1 MRLFEDKLLKNS
13 IKSKW
18 HIVPLTYGSS
28 PNFNWKIAY
37 NSYSQN
43 GFLPYFVAADDTYI
57 SQSYDLVNWTTPVFL
72 SNFSTDA
79 ICGTVDINTRTE
91 TEPRARLQ
99 IVGQRGYSKY
109 LVAQNQEPS
118 NPLIST
124 NWDNINDQDS
134 TIGNYTDVISSAYY
148 TNSNTL
154 NLIVGLSSN
163 ASKSYITIADVPA
176 TDWVSTYPVR
186 FASTFV
192 PNGKKIA
199 RSSGNYHI
207 VVGGNGYIGVTSSV
221 IGGTWIIKK
230 IGSKIWYGACHN
242 KSSVYPYWVV
252 VGQDGYVLKS
262 TSQYETFE
270 DEPYQITNNSL
281 FAVEYIKGKQISTGL
296 DDGRYIAVGANGVVA
311 MSKNNN
317 PTSADDWVVE
327 NVSDINWQN
336 ITIANGYCVL
346 GGNNHI
352 AWKRI

>member
-18 HIVPLTYGSS
+18 HIVPLAYGSS

-43 GFLPYFVAADDTYI
+43 GFSPYFVAADDTYI
-57 SQSYDLVNWTTPVFL
+57 SQSYDLVNWTTPVSL
-72 SNFSTDA
+72 SDLSANA
-79 ICGTVDINTRTE
+79 ICGTVDINTSTE
-91 TEPRARLQ
+91 TEPTARLQ
-99 IVGQRGYSKY
+99 VVGSGGHSRY
-109 LVAQNQEPS
+109 LVARNQEPS
-118 NPLIST
+118 NPLISA
-124 NWDNINDQDS
+124 NWGNIKNQYS
-134 TIGNYTDVISSAYY
+134 SIGNYTDVISTAYY
-148 TNSNTL
+148 TNGNPSNV
-154 NLIVGLSSN
+154 IIGLSSN
-163 ASKSYITIADVPA
+163 ASKSYITSANVPA
-176 TDWVSTYPVR
+176 TEWAYPGGLPVDI
-186 FASTFV
+186 
-192 PNGKKIA
+192 PDGQKIA
-199 RSSGNYHI
+199 RSNSNYHI
-207 VVGGNGYIGVTSSV
+207 VVGGDGYIGVTTFTLGSEWFV
-221 IGGTWIIKK
+221 IKK

-281 FAVEYIKGKQISTGL
+281 FAVEYIKGRQISTGL

-327 NVSDINWQN
+327 NVGDINWQN